1 MFQDSQ
7 GFLAGK
13 IEKGTT
19 MNNQMRREKLYEI
32 LENADRPITGIEL
45 SKALDVTRQIIVG
58 DVAILRSSGKPILST
73 ARG

>member
-45 SKALDVTRQIIVG
+45 SKDWM
-58 DVAILRSSGKPILST
+58 
-73 ARG
+73 